1 MDTLHGRHA
10 VTAKAAVVKLL
21 DVYLLTDGWTQWAI
35 PVIGYVFLLCQRFFS
50 VLITTD
56 LLRFSFPS
64 SIVFHFQSM
73 RYVGR
78 VNRTL

>member
-35 PVIGYVFLLCQRFFS
+35 PVIGYVFFCFVNVFSRFLSQLTYFAFLS
-50 VLITTD
+50 
-56 LLRFSFPS
+56 LRPLS
-64 SIVFHFQSM
+64 SIFKV
-73 RYVGR
+73 
-78 VNRTL
+78 